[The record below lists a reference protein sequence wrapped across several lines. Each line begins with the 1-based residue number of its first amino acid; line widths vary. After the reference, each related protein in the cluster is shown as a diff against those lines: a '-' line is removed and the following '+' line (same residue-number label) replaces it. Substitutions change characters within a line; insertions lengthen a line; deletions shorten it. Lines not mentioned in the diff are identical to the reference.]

1 MSYKKALILG
11 AEESFARRVVLAEI
25 VTRPV
30 KPLLQLIPGMFIFD
44 FLKRTTEIKRYSQY
58 FLFPRKLAMDLS
70 LQIID
75 GEQKENTLL
84 LAEEKIKEV
93 DKFINKIHGKPTSK
107 LAYDTSFIWDEN
119 D

>member
-84 LAEEKIKEV
+84 LAEEKIKEWLISLRLYSQATH
-93 DKFINKIHGKPTSK
+93 K
-107 LAYDTSFIWDEN
+107 AYTGNRSSY
-119 D
+119 